1 MKFQLRDYQQKAS
14 NAAISHYKLKNG
26 RNYLMVLPT
35 GCHAKGTKILM
46 YDGSMKNVEDI
57 KVGDCLVGDDGK
69 KRTVLELHRGI
80 DKLYEIKP
88 IRVRHLL

>member
-14 NAAISHYKLKNG
+14 NAAISHYRLKG
-26 RNYLMVLPT
+26 GKNYLMVLPT

-69 KRTVLELHRGI
+69 NVLCLSFIEVLTNFMR
-80 DKLYEIKP
+80 LSQ
-88 IRVRHLL
+88 